1 MNGKIRLRFPVEK
14 APMPGCPQRQ
24 IFPDFAPDLV
34 HFGSGQI
41 QPPGT
46 VQETVQTGKK

>member
-14 APMPGCPQRQ
+14 DPMPGCPQRQ

-41 QPPGT
+41 LPRT